1 MSTRTDTTTTST
13 STTSTST
20 TSNATTVAATTS
32 AESTTT
38 SMAVSNVITLA
49 AGSPKWANV
58 TADDDDIVVVTIVG
72 TVVVMHDQP
81 LVEVGN
87 LTLGGGALVL
97 DFTQATLQAGVN
109 KFQLVAFD
117 RFEGLPPT
125 NITVLV
131 NALCYEVTRGAVLN
145 FDNSTHWDVD
155 FEVRLL
161 ENEACG
167 HAQVA
172 DTILGLE
179 SWLFYLILAIV
190 ICVLLSVIVIAV
202 VVCQRR
208 KAAKKDDTDYA
219 SFNSSMS
226 GTSTPV
232 GPTSEYELI
241 ALPPASIGYEMPTTP
256 LAPSVATGSASHGVY
271 DRIAPVRM
279 ESNASMPATSDVTR
293 YSPPVSV
300 YEAGE

>member
-1 MSTRTDTTTTST
+1 
-13 STTSTST
+13 
-20 TSNATTVAATTS
+20 
-32 AESTTT
+32 
-38 SMAVSNVITLA
+38 MAVSNVITLA

-72 TVVVMHDQP
+72 TVVLMHDKP

-109 KFQLVAFD
+109 QFQLVAFD
-117 RFEGLPPT
+117 RFDGLPPT

-131 NALCYEVTRGAVLN
+131 NPLCYELTRGAVLN

-155 FEVRLL
+155 FEVRLV

-167 HAQVA
+167 HPQVA

-190 ICVLLSVIVIAV
+190 ICLLLSLIVIAV

-208 KAAKKDDTDYA
+208 KAAKEDATDYS
-219 SFNSSMS
+219 SFKSSMS

-241 ALPPASIGYEMPTTP
+241 ALPPSAIEYEMPTTP

-279 ESNASMPATSDVTR
+279 ESNVSMPATSDVTR